1 MDQANIVAKI
11 VKECLQGPDFSALK
25 EEIAN
30 HEFVHMYWEV
40 LKGHRE
46 TPTSVGHTK
55 TKKILFINEASVIVQ
70 DVKLSVGSSR
80 WITNKV
86 YLADWHKVFAG
97 WLGSEGMKHVMRMC
111 WGDGIEMYR
120 D

>member
-1 MDQANIVAKI
+1 MDQASIVAKI

-70 DVKLSVGSSR
+70 DVELSVVGSQTKSIWQIGTR
-80 WITNKV
+80 C
-86 YLADWHKVFAG
+86 LLAG
-97 WLGSEGMKHVMRMC
+97 WEAR
-111 WGDGIEMYR
+111 E
-120 D
+120 